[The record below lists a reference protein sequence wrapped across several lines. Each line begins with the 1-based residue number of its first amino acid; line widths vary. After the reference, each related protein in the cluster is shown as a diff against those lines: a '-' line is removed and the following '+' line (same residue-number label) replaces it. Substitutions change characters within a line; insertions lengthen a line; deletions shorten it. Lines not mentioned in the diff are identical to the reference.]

1 MKIGAKILD
10 YWHEKGSHPYSSCNI
25 KCQFEVIAFFRAPCW
40 RYTARISRKPC
51 RNTKLCLHNISLLLL
66 LAFII
71 DWSIIFEFGFTEFIH
86 SWLIN
91 TNNYDNGWLLKL
103 IFGMNCQ
110 FNMHMGRQLKVIL
123 GSHCIVYIFVS
134 TLI

>member
-1 MKIGAKILD
+1 MTWEGVTFIFKLPHKMSIWG
-10 YWHEKGSHPYSSCNI
+10 YSW
-25 KCQFEVIAFFRAPCW
+25 VGGWVFRAPCW
-40 RYTARISRKPC
+40 RYTARIWRKPC

-71 DWSIIFEFGFTEFIH
+71 DWLIIFEFGFTEFIH

-91 TNNYDNGWLLKL
+91 TDNYDNGWLLKL